1 MIKAKNTQQKKSA
14 QQLIGI
20 SAIEDNCILVT
31 SGERLAFILMTPV
44 NLNVLS
50 SVTIR
55 SRINKLADTIK
66 TLGSVD
72 FLCINSSQSYDS
84 NKRYLTDLKER
95 EQNDTLRELDEKDIE
110 FFDNIRVSMATS
122 REFLAI
128 LRFRPK
134 DTPDHVRDIS
144 RKARDIMKDNGM
156 SVRQAI
162 STDTKRLLAIYLEQ
176 NIFEAEMQDFDGE
189 RYSNILEM
197 NV

>member
-1 MIKAKNTQQKKSA
+1 
-14 QQLIGI
+14 
-20 SAIEDNCILVT
+20 
-31 SGERLAFILMTPV
+31 MTPV

-189 RYSNILEM
+189 RYSNILR
-197 NV
+197 